1 MSDTEKYTLEI
12 ILEHLTVCQKRFLE
26 IKEPQ
31 DFINTD
37 YGNTLLDAIVTRLQ
51 AVGENLKRLLKHND
65 TLQKK
70 HPDIEWEK
78 IVKFRDFI
86 SHHYEKLDYEVIF
99 DICQIDLPKL
109 ISTIS
114 EELNK

>member
-12 ILEHLTVCQKRFLE
+12 ILEHLAVCEKRFLE

-31 DFINTD
+31 DFVTTD

-51 AVGENLKRLLKHND
+51 AVGENLKRLLKYNN
-65 TLQKK
+65 TLQEKY
-70 HPDIEWEK
+70 PTIEWDK
-78 IVKFRDFI
+78 IIKFRDFI

-99 DICQIDLPKL
+99 LSSRFTSID
-109 ISTIS
+109 
-114 EELNK
+114 